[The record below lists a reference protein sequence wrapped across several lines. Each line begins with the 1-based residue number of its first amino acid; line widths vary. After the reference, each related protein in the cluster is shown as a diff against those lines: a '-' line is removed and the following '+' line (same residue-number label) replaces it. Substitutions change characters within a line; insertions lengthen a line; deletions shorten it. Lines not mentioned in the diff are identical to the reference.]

1 MKVPTVISFRVSKI
15 VQKKQFVK
23 DILKSITQ
31 SSGRALL
38 VGGAV
43 RDIFLDIPVKDLDF
57 EVYGLTL
64 EQLQTILEQFGKV
77 SLQGKS
83 FGVLRVHGLDVDWS
97 LPRQDSSGRHPVV
110 QYDPYMSYEQ
120 AFRRRDLTVN
130 AMGIDMQTLELI
142 DPFRGLQDL
151 EHKILKAPD
160 LHFFAQDPLRLLRV
174 MQFSGRFAMQVDS
187 QLSTLCST
195 MDMTGVSVE
204 RIEQEF
210 AKLFLQAQQP
220 SIGLQWLLTIQK
232 FKDFLPG
239 IVVQESLWD
248 QVDTGALQE
257 FSSKEEK
264 LIAMWAIIASHAIRC
279 SNITFQQL
287 QHKDLKP
294 VIDFMHHVSRHD
306 SMIHKV
312 ALLVLYAQ
320 MISANVTD
328 AQIKWLALWLSPD
341 ITLRLLATI
350 IAVVWDKKMAEKLQ
364 HRAQLLGVLD
374 AAEKPLLTGACFLD
388 VAQGPEIGILVKK
401 AYQLQ
406 IEQAVIDPDLL
417 KKMVL

>member
-232 FKDFLPG
+232 FDDFLPG
-239 IVVQESLWD
+239 VVVQQNLWD
-248 QVDTGALQE
+248 QLDTGALQE
-257 FSSKEEK
+257 FASKEEK
-264 LIAMWAIIASHAIRC
+264 LIVMWAIIASHAIPC

-287 QHKDLKP
+287 HHKDLRP
-294 VIDFMHHVSRHD
+294 VIDFMHHFSRHD
-306 SMIHKV
+306 TMIHKV

-328 AQIKWLALWLSPD
+328 AQIKWLALWLSPG
-341 ITLRLLATI
+341 ITLRLLSKFAAI
-350 IAVVWDKKMAEKLQ
+350 VHNQEIAKELQ

-374 AAEKPLLTGACFLD
+374 APEKPLLTGACFID
-388 VAQGPEIGILVKK
+388 IAQGAQIGLLVKK

-406 IEQAVIDPDLL
+406 IEQAVLDPDLL